1 MPNLMELKF
10 SDASQKKEIS
20 KAIDLVVKKD
30 TILLPDEEVKV
41 LQAIEFN
48 GIAKIVED
56 VIALEGSI
64 KTKLELECSRCLG
77 SFSIDVDT
85 DIDEKFS
92 NNVKED
98 ESIAFIEGDILDV
111 SEAIV
116 SNVISTLPI
125 KRICDEKCKGLCQ
138 SCGTDLNLQKCH
150 CDDSNLDIRFDKLKE
165 LFKQ

>member
-1 MPNLMELKF
+1 MELKF
-10 SDASQKKEIS
+10 SDESQKKEIS

-30 TILLPDEEVKV
+30 TIILPGEDVKV

-48 GIAKIVED
+48 GKAKIVED

-77 SFSIDVDT
+77 SFCIDVDT
-85 DIDEKFS
+85 DIQEKFS

-125 KRICDEKCKGLCQ
+125 KRICDEQCKGLCQ
-138 SCGTDLNLQKCH
+138 GCGTDLNLHKCH
-150 CDDSNLDIRFDKLKE
+150 CDNPNLDIRFDKLKE